1 MLVSKKIRTF
11 ATFLAMLCIH
21 ALEAANANVPQAREL
36 DYAKN
41 FTIEEYTNYKLLT
54 VSNAYRNATNVY
66 RYALIP
72 HSATL
77 PLSLIHI

>member
-21 ALEAANANVPQAREL
+21 ALATADTDVPQAREL

-41 FTIEEYTNYKLLT
+41 FTIEEYAEL
-54 VSNAYRNATNVY
+54 
-66 RYALIP
+66 
-72 HSATL
+72 
-77 PLSLIHI
+77 